1 MSLGEYNAFGDT
13 FGLSNLLFNIH
24 CCNRHRSLLKTKTV
38 CQLRPINLPSHHH
51 HHQHHLFQAQR
62 NFCAFF
68 AINNNVKESVYRSH
82 VLKDGDGRTSCPY
95 LRAYTCPICKANGDN
110 SHTLKY
116 CPMNQNPGLFPR
128 PERKQQQQQQQPIH
142 RPDFRPFPP
151 PPRLPNMS
159 MGNQFPNFQRNEN
172 SLFFNNW
179 ELFVRFDFTKSFFI
193 VKNSAFFSRYL
204 LDCTKYFKVMRN
216 FLYLFF
222 SEFEYYCVK

>member
-1 MSLGEYNAFGDT
+1 MSLGEYNAFGTHLDFPT
-13 FGLSNLLFNIH
+13 YCSTYKSQTTIH

-110 SHTLKY
+110 SHTLKFA
-116 CPMNQNPGLFPR
+116 Q
-128 PERKQQQQQQQPIH
+128 
-142 RPDFRPFPP
+142 
-151 PPRLPNMS
+151 
-159 MGNQFPNFQRNEN
+159 
-172 SLFFNNW
+172 
-179 ELFVRFDFTKSFFI
+179 
-193 VKNSAFFSRYL
+193 
-204 LDCTKYFKVMRN
+204 
-216 FLYLFF
+216 
-222 SEFEYYCVK
+222 